1 MIPFKYTCLI
11 HIRVSYNR
19 FYFTQSIIL
28 YLPPY
33 SGRCQDSAYLHASA
47 AFSIMTK
54 VNPVSGQQ
62 RLRQLAKTQL
72 GTLLREENNASPEYS
87 TADASPFS
95 HKHQQLA
102 ARSGAA
108 ASLTGMTLAERA
120 QRRLLMQTER
130 QQLNLERI
138 ILLAQDY
145 CPEHVSAQ
153 EVDPDWFQQFC
164 ELILDV
170 SNGNMQQLWAK
181 ILAGEI
187 ASPGKFSLK
196 TLHALKRMSYKE
208 AVALQQAANLSCR
221 SRQDPSARI
230 YFGYIRRPSLWQWLT
245 GRSRAVLNLS
255 QFGLSYPQILSLID
269 IGLLHSAEIESGE
282 LASGHTVNWQY
293 QQQVFSGT
301 VRKNVVLQYYKY
313 TASGAELLPL
323 LTTQPNQ
330 AYLHAIKQLLAGVI
344 DFSL

>member
-1 MIPFKYTCLI
+1 MSKITPL
-11 HIRVSYNR
+11 
-19 FYFTQSIIL
+19 
-28 YLPPY
+28 
-33 SGRCQDSAYLHASA
+33 
-47 AFSIMTK
+47 
-54 VNPVSGQQ
+54 SGQQ
-62 RLRQLAKTQL
+62 RLRQLARTQL
-72 GTLLREENNASPEYS
+72 GTALRQEEISSQEHKATE
-87 TADASPFS
+87 ASPFAD
-95 HKHQQLA
+95 KHQQLA

-108 ASLTGMTLAERA
+108 VNQTGMTLAERA
-120 QRRLLMQTER
+120 ERRLLMQKER
-130 QQLNLERI
+130 QQHNLERI

-145 CPEHVSAQ
+145 CPEQVSAQ

-164 ELILDV
+164 ELVLDV

-208 AVALQQAANLSCR
+208 AIALQQAANLSCR
-221 SRQDPSARI
+221 GRQDPSSKI

-255 QFGLSYPQILSLID
+255 QFGLSYPQILSLTD

-282 LASGHTVNWQY
+282 LAVGHSLHWQF
-293 QQQVFSGT
+293 QQQVLSGK

-323 LTTQPNQ
+323 LSIQPNL
-330 AYLHAIKQLLAGVI
+330 AYLQAVKQLLADVVSF
-344 DFSL
+344 DN

>member
-1 MIPFKYTCLI
+1 
-11 HIRVSYNR
+11 
-19 FYFTQSIIL
+19 
-28 YLPPY
+28 
-33 SGRCQDSAYLHASA
+33 
-47 AFSIMTK
+47 MTK
-54 VNPVSGQQ
+54 IGPLSGQQ
-62 RLRQLAKTQL
+62 RLRQLARTQL
-72 GTLLREENNASPEYS
+72 GSAVRQQEPA
-87 TADASPFS
+87 TAEADQTDSKPFTD
-95 HKHQQLA
+95 KHQQLA

-108 ASLTGMTLAERA
+108 AHHAGLTLAERA
-120 QRRLLMQTER
+120 DRRLLMQKER

-145 CPEHVSAQ
+145 CPEQVSSQ

-164 ELILDV
+164 ELVLDV

-196 TLHALKRMSYKE
+196 TLQALKRMSYKE
-208 AVALQQAANLSCR
+208 ALALQQAANLSCR
-221 SRQDPSARI
+221 SRQDPVARI

-269 IGLLHSAEIESGE
+269 IGVLHSAEIESGE
-282 LASGHTVNWQY
+282 LASGHQLNWQY
-293 QQQVFSGT
+293 QHHVISGS
-301 VRKNVVLQYYKY
+301 VKKNVVLQYYKY

-323 LTTQPNQ
+323 LSIQPNPAYIQ
-330 AYLHAIKQLLAGVI
+330 AVKQLLSGVI
-344 DFSL
+344 IFTP

>member
-1 MIPFKYTCLI
+1 
-11 HIRVSYNR
+11 
-19 FYFTQSIIL
+19 
-28 YLPPY
+28 
-33 SGRCQDSAYLHASA
+33 
-47 AFSIMTK
+47 MTK
-54 VNPVSGQQ
+54 ISSVSGQQ
-62 RLRQLAKTQL
+62 RLRQLARTQL
-72 GTLLREENNASPEYS
+72 GTVVRAEAVSPAETDPANASPF
-87 TADASPFS
+87 AD
-95 HKHQQLA
+95 KHQLLA

-108 ASLTGMTLAERA
+108 INQSSLTIAERA
-120 QRRLLMQTER
+120 DRRLLMQKER

-138 ILLAQDY
+138 IVLAQDY
-145 CPEHVSAQ
+145 CPEQVSTQ

-164 ELILDV
+164 QLVLDV

-208 AVALQQAANLSCR
+208 AIALQQAANLSCR
-221 SRQDPSARI
+221 SRQDPSGRI

-245 GRSRAVLNLS
+245 GRGRAMLNLS
-255 QFGLSYPQILSLID
+255 QFGLSYPQILSLTD

-282 LASGHTVNWQY
+282 LAAGHNLNWQY
-293 QQQVFSGT
+293 QQQIISGR

-323 LTTQPNQ
+323 LSIQPNQ
-330 AYLHAIKQLLAGVI
+330 AYLQAMKQLLAGVI
-344 DFSL
+344 EFNL

>member
-1 MIPFKYTCLI
+1 MAKI
-11 HIRVSYNR
+11 
-19 FYFTQSIIL
+19 
-28 YLPPY
+28 
-33 SGRCQDSAYLHASA
+33 
-47 AFSIMTK
+47 
-54 VNPVSGQQ
+54 NPLSGQQ

-72 GTLLREENNASPEYS
+72 GTVLRTENDDNQAAE
-87 TADASPFS
+87 ADATPFS
-95 HKHQQLA
+95 DKHQQLA

-108 ASLTGMTLAERA
+108 VSHSGLTLAQRA
-120 QRRLLMQTER
+120 ERRLQMQTER

-138 ILLAQDY
+138 MQLAQDY

-153 EVDPDWFQQFC
+153 DVDPDWFQQYC
-164 ELILDV
+164 ELVLDV

-196 TLHALKRMSYKE
+196 TLHSLKRMSYKE
-208 AVALQQAANLSCR
+208 AIALQQAANLSCR

-230 YFGYIRRPSLWQWLT
+230 YFGYFRRPSLWQWLT

-269 IGLLHSAEIESGE
+269 IGLLHSTEIESGE
-282 LASGHTVNWQY
+282 LSAGHSLNWQY
-293 QQQVFSGT
+293 QQQVITGK

-323 LTTQPNQ
+323 LSIQPNI
-330 AYLHAIKQLLAGVI
+330 AYLQAVKQLLTDVV
-344 DFSL
+344 DFNL

>member
-1 MIPFKYTCLI
+1 MAKI
-11 HIRVSYNR
+11 
-19 FYFTQSIIL
+19 
-28 YLPPY
+28 
-33 SGRCQDSAYLHASA
+33 
-47 AFSIMTK
+47 
-54 VNPVSGQQ
+54 NPLSGQQ

-72 GTLLREENNASPEYS
+72 GTVLRTDSDDNQA
-87 TADASPFS
+87 ADADATPFS
-95 HKHQQLA
+95 DKHQQLA

-108 ASLTGMTLAERA
+108 VSQSGLTLAQRA
-120 QRRLLMQTER
+120 ERRLQMQTER

-138 ILLAQDY
+138 MLLAQDY

-153 EVDPDWFQQFC
+153 DVDPDWFQQYC
-164 ELILDV
+164 ELVLDV

-196 TLHALKRMSYKE
+196 TLHSLKRMSYKE
-208 AVALQQAANLSCR
+208 AIALQQAANLSCR

-230 YFGYIRRPSLWQWLT
+230 YFGYFRRSSLWQWLT

-282 LASGHTVNWQY
+282 LSAGHNLNWQY
-293 QQQVFSGT
+293 QQQVISGK

-323 LTTQPNQ
+323 LSIQPNI
-330 AYLHAIKQLLAGVI
+330 AYLQAVKQLLTDVV
-344 DFSL
+344 DFNL

>member
-1 MIPFKYTCLI
+1 
-11 HIRVSYNR
+11 
-19 FYFTQSIIL
+19 
-28 YLPPY
+28 
-33 SGRCQDSAYLHASA
+33 
-47 AFSIMTK
+47 MTK
-54 VNPVSGQQ
+54 ISPLSGQQ
-62 RLRQLAKTQL
+62 RLRQLARMQL
-72 GTLLREENNASPEYS
+72 GSAVRSDDISHAESNVT
-87 TADASPFS
+87 DASPFA

-108 ASLTGMTLAERA
+108 TNQTSLTVAERA
-120 QRRLLMQTER
+120 ERRLLMQKER

-145 CPEHVSAQ
+145 CPEQVSTQ

-164 ELILDV
+164 QLVLDV

-196 TLHALKRMSYKE
+196 TLHALQRMSYKE
-208 AVALQQAANLSCR
+208 AIALQQAANLSCR
-221 SRQDPSARI
+221 SRQDPSGRI

-245 GRSRAVLNLS
+245 GRGRAVINLS
-255 QFGLSYPQILSLID
+255 QFGLSYPQILSLTD

-282 LASGHTVNWQY
+282 LATGHSLHWQY
-293 QQQVFSGT
+293 QQQLVSGK

-323 LTTQPNQ
+323 LSIQPNQ
-330 AYLHAIKQLLAGVI
+330 AYLQAIKQLLAGVI
-344 DFSL
+344 DFNP